1 MLLYPV
7 RVIFY
12 AYRLLFLFAY
22 ENACSFEE
30 ISWNED
36 VENCLKEND
45 LSVLASNTEQQL
57 PLTSN
62 YATDMHRVTL
72 LVLHG
77 ISISSYLVSR

>member
-45 LSVLASNTEQQL
+45 LAVLGSNTEQQL

-62 YATDMHRVTL
+62 WSEETMLQTCIG
-72 LVLHG
+72 LHC
-77 ISISSYLVSR
+77 